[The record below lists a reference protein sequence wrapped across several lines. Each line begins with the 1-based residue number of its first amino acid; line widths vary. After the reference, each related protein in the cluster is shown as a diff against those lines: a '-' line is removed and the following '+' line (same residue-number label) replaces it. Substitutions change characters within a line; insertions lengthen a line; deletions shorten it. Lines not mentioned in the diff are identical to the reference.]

1 MLNSAI
7 FSGQSM
13 SYTKNQLVED
23 LLFAKTIR
31 NACLW
36 ALRRGKLGQSEV
48 YRTPIISF
56 ENNFYRTA
64 MLTYTKPHEQ
74 N

>member
-7 FSGQSM
+7 FRGQAM
-13 SYTKNQLVED
+13 SYTKNQLVEG

-31 NACLW
+31 NTCLW

-48 YRTPIISF
+48 YRTPIKKHYFFRKQLLSDSIDI
-56 ENNFYRTA
+56 
-64 MLTYTKPHEQ
+64 M
-74 N
+74 

>member
-13 SYTKNQLVED
+13 SYTKNRF
-23 LLFAKTIR
+23 LFAKTIR

-64 MLTYTKPHEQ
+64 MLTYTKPHEL

>member
-13 SYTKNQLVED
+13 SYTKNR

-64 MLTYTKPHEQ
+64 MLTYTKPHEL